1 LDPFPEGPGEC
12 TERSTNGSVATPQQ
26 QPTLMAKWMMKGSIT
41 AVLGS
46 EDALNAQMWS
56 RLVNS

>member
-1 LDPFPEGPGEC
+1 
-12 TERSTNGSVATPQQ
+12 
-26 QPTLMAKWMMKGSIT
+26 MAKWMMKGSIT

-56 RLVNS
+56 RLVNSWRRLWALRRQTSAQTG